1 MHWRKIWGAVLA
13 LGAGL
18 SLTLG
23 AQAMPIVHQRASAL
37 ASGRTRLLNDYR
49 VKMWHQPRHYKHA
62 RHLHGRNTIR
72 GTQGVRVTFK
82 TAYLLP
88 SPGYHHQAWGNPQSM
103 ATVGRYIYVVYCPT
117 NWHNRGRVV
126 RFDQKWLKAHHVT
139 ARQLQK
145 VYTKKA
151 AHSARERAIRS
162 AIKVGPTFITGHGQ
176 SLAYNWHDHHLYMWC
191 DRESKP
197 RVPTNQYGY
206 INRISTHTLRPNHQI
221 RFRLRNRRMAVPGG
235 HVLTFDRSGR
245 AYFWTRPSAKRVYTA
260 KAARSAR
267 EKAIRSA
274 IKIGPAFTTG
284 HGQSLAYNWQDGQFY
299 MWCDRESAPRVPIN
313 QEGVL
318 QRISPQTL
326 RPVKQIHFRLRAGHF
341 AVPGGHVLTF
351 DRQGHAYF
359 WTRPSASRVYI
370 YQGTI
375 GQDAVHFRLTRQVL
389 THGPGTRVQSMAYN
403 PQNDRLYLVSD
414 DSIASLPVAGLAG
427 NGHLTPADVRWTGFA
442 SKREFEALNF
452 TADGRAYL
460 MSNHDPE
467 ILQSTSTTW

>member
-13 LGAGL
+13 LGVGL
-18 SLTLG
+18 SITLS

-117 NWHNRGRVV
+117 NWHNRGRLV

-151 AHSARERAIRS
+151 AHSARERAIRR

-176 SLAYNWHDHHLYMWC
+176 SLAYNRHDHHLYMWC

-197 RVPTNQYGY
+197 RVSTNQYGY

-245 AYFWTRPSAKRVYTA
+245 AYFWTRPSAKRVN
-260 KAARSAR
+260 
-267 EKAIRSA
+267 
-274 IKIGPAFTTG
+274 
-284 HGQSLAYNWQDGQFY
+284 L
-299 MWCDRESAPRVPIN
+299 
-313 QEGVL
+313 
-318 QRISPQTL
+318 
-326 RPVKQIHFRLRAGHF
+326 
-341 AVPGGHVLTF
+341 
-351 DRQGHAYF
+351 
-359 WTRPSASRVYI
+359 

-375 GQDAVHFRLTRQVL
+375 GLHHVRFRLTHQVL
-389 THGPGTRVQSMAYN
+389 RHAPGSRVQSIAYN
-403 PQNDRLYLVSD
+403 PHNRRLYLVSD
-414 DSIASLPVAGLAG
+414 DSIASLPIHSLRGR
-427 NGHLTPADVRWTGFA
+427 GHLSAKSVRWTGF
-442 SKREFEALNF
+442 SPRREFEALNF
-452 TADGRAYL
+452 TTSGRATL
-460 MSNHDPE
+460 MTNHDPE
-467 ILQSTSTTW
+467 ILKSTHTGW